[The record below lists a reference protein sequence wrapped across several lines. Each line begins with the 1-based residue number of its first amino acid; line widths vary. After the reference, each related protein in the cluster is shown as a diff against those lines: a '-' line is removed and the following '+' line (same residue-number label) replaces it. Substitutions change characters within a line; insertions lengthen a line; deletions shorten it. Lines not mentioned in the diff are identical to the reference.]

1 MIKKIRLI
9 LFIIIPIFIGIIN
22 VDANTQKNL
31 VNIYLI
37 HSNTCSHCKE
47 EIKFLNKLEKKYEN
61 IRIYKYEIREKQT
74 NNILNKIEEI
84 YNKKITGVPVVIIG
98 NKLYEGYSEKSQL
111 TIIKTIEYFSKY
123 GYKDEMGEFLE
134 KELPTFEIKNNNI
147 ELNEFIDNYKN
158 YKLFGIKT
166 DKLTPSNVAILLGI
180 LSIFNITTILIILL
194 SIITLSKIKNIK
206 TRIKVITIYIMIN
219 TITTLLSLNI
229 SNNKNITIFKDIL
242 NLHKLTGLN
251 KISYY
256 INYIFINFLITI
268 IFIYITNLIVDK
280 IKHIIKK

>member
-1 MIKKIRLI
+1 MNKGVPSDLECLFFKKQYKQYVGN
-9 LFIIIPIFIGIIN
+9 FVKWYG
-22 VDANTQKNL
+22 
-31 VNIYLI
+31 
-37 HSNTCSHCKE
+37 E
-47 EIKFLNKLEKKYEN
+47 ENSMSDLTAATFDKYIEKKA
-61 IRIYKYEIREKQT
+61 
-74 NNILNKIEEI
+74 
-84 YNKKITGVPVVIIG
+84 
-98 NKLYEGYSEKSQL
+98 
-111 TIIKTIEYFSKY
+111 
-123 GYKDEMGEFLE
+123 KD
-134 KELPTFEIKNNNI
+134 
-147 ELNEFIDNYKN
+147 
-158 YKLFGIKT
+158 GIKT

-180 LSIFNITTILIILL
+180 LSIFNITTMLIILL

-256 INYIFINFLITI
+256 INYIFISFLITI